1 MSLRKLKK
9 DIRCKQRFP
18 DAKSDCIYAEVSISD
33 LYTNLHHTFAHAT
46 DLKQHANARGLLTL
60 NGPHDYMAL
69 NVMHEV

>member
-18 DAKSDCIYAEVSISD
+18 EAKSDGVYVEASITD
-33 LYTNLHHTFAHAT
+33 LYTNLHHMFAHAT
-46 DLKQHANARGLLTL
+46 DSKQHADARGLLML